1 MSEKTYHI
9 KAKYIMREI
18 AGEYLAIPLGAGEG
32 NTSQIVILNPVSKLL
47 WEALQKEVTLGELV
61 DKVTSSFDV
70 SREEAEADT
79 KEFLFELLQLGFFD

>member
-1 MSEKTYHI
+1 MSEKTYRI

-18 AGEYLAIPLGAGEG
+18 AGEFLAIPLGAGEG

-47 WEALQKEVTLGELV
+47 WEELQKDITLTELV

-70 SREEAEADT
+70 SREEAEKDT
-79 KEFLFELLQLGFFD
+79 KEFLFELLQLGFFE